1 MSSAERRPS
10 PSRQPGSG
18 RSKWRPNCRGAWW
31 RWWPGRPRGSRA
43 PRAPVRPAA
52 ASRAHSSSV
61 SLFRWPRGG
70 SVAGVLSLGGSTFP
84 PQPGRTRCEV
94 TPTLPEWSRIR
105 PSFSRAQWC
114 LGRTTCLVL
123 IVGGGLGQSG
133 VPRERPRTSVFVG
146 VTATGPASS
155 SRVLP
160 ALGAPRA
167 RLVNSGV
174 IIFITVPDPPLSSFP
189 RGSPAQPACVRASP
203 PPQVSFGAVL
213 SGSVRWSGHLAGLVW
228 CTVCPPRRGPGRRR
242 SVRPPTPPP
251 GPGTSPRVC
260 LVWLSRPTC
269 LDLRPDSSTLSAR
282 LLRPGWFG
290 RPGSDATQAPGRIIF
305 S

>member
-1 MSSAERRPS
+1 MGP
-10 PSRQPGSG
+10 PSR
-18 RSKWRPNCRGAWW
+18 
-31 RWWPGRPRGSRA
+31 
-43 PRAPVRPAA
+43 
-52 ASRAHSSSV
+52 H
-61 SLFRWPRGG
+61 
-70 SVAGVLSLGGSTFP
+70 SLGGPGAKSP
-84 PQPGRTRCEV
+84 PTV
-94 TPTLPEWSRIR
+94 PECSRIR
-105 PSFSRAQWC
+105 PSFSHAQWC

-213 SGSVRWSGHLAGLVW
+213 SGSVRWSGHLAGLAW
-228 CTVCPPRRGPGRRR
+228 CTVCPPRRGPGRWR

-251 GPGTSPRVC
+251 GPGTSRRVC
-260 LVWLSRPTC
+260 LVWLSRPMC

-290 RPGSDATQAPGRIIF
+290 RPGSDATQAPGPIIF